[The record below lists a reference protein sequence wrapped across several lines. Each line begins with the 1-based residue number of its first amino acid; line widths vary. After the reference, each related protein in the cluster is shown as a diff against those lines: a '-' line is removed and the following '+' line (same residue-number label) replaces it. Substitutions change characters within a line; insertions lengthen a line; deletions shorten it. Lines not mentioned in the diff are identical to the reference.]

1 MAFEVFLSTEEE
13 TEIFIANPHCNAI
26 SPSFEECIA
35 TAAITASTARF
46 NFFLFLWR
54 TNYSHTMRS
63 FLPEKIKSIY
73 PNPARQIITVELNS
87 L

>member
-13 TEIFIANPHCNAI
+13 TDIFIANPHCNAI

-46 NFFLFLWR
+46 ISSYSCGR
-54 TNYSHTMRS
+54 TNYFTYDEELLAGKNKKAST
-63 FLPEKIKSIY
+63 KSCKADNY
-73 PNPARQIITVELNS
+73 C
-87 L
+87 